1 MDRKTLW
8 LIRHAKSDWP
18 PGVGD
23 LSRPLAERGHHQG
36 AMMGAWLAGQD
47 SPAQLVL
54 TSPARRAKETSAYVR
69 RAFGLAAADV
79 VERSALYHAGVHDL
93 VAAARSLPE
102 TVACA
107 AIVAHNPG
115 LTHCVNRL
123 AGEPLLDHLPTFGVA
138 RFEFAGRWRSAAFE
152 GARLAGWMTPKRL
165 PPHTI
170 E

>member
-1 MDRKTLW
+1 
-8 LIRHAKSDWP
+8 
-18 PGVGD
+18 
-23 LSRPLAERGHHQG
+23 
-36 AMMGAWLAGQD
+36 MGAWLAGQD
-47 SPAQLVL
+47 NPAQVVL
-54 TSPARRAKETSAYVR
+54 TSPARRAKETAAYVR

-79 VERSALYHAGVHDL
+79 VERNALYHAGAHDL
-93 VAAARSLPE
+93 VAAAQSLPE

-165 PPHTI
+165 TPHTI